1 MKKKI
6 VLLFVLS
13 ILLIPNIVS
22 AATYNAIKLSAVFN
36 TSANVSGID
45 KVYVLYTT
53 KKGDKVTS
61 HTVNLLQS
69 NSFFTIIEVPDIDE
83 ANFEYGYVITQD
95 NIIDKYGFM
104 PVKGERS
111 YNEETQTISI
121 NLKIEF
127 DSMGFDGSKLR
138 KNSELTKEE
147 IDERVNAINNGD
159 IPPAYEEPTEVITIG
174 DEQKNV
180 EEPIINEDGSIRI
193 GTTTTK
199 VIKDNDSSSNKEESK
214 AERKDANII
223 TIIVV
228 STIVILVS
236 TFIIF
241 TIVKISEAN
250 KRV

>member
-1 MKKKI
+1 
-6 VLLFVLS
+6 
-13 ILLIPNIVS
+13 
-22 AATYNAIKLSAVFN
+22 
-36 TSANVSGID
+36 
-45 KVYVLYTT
+45 
-53 KKGDKVTS
+53 
-61 HTVNLLQS
+61 
-69 NSFFTIIEVPDIDE
+69 
-83 ANFEYGYVITQD
+83 
-95 NIIDKYGFM
+95 M

-174 DEQKNV
+174 DEQNNV

-193 GTTTTK
+193 GTTTTT